1 MAKLN
6 LGHVVG
12 DKGEKGDS
20 ITGVKLKT
28 GSHAP
33 GTTDTYQVELD
44 NGETAGTFEV
54 YNGQD
59 GTDGKKGDTGAK
71 GDKGD
76 TGASI
81 KSVTL
86 KSGTHAAGTQDT
98 YNVTLDTGVV
108 AGTFTVTNGKDG
120 AKGDKGETGN
130 TGPQGDQGIQRPTGP
145 AGKDATVN
153 GVNAVTIAGAN
164 GVTVSTSSDT
174 VTISTPMWF
183 GFDDAGKFCIFE
195 EVS

>member
-20 ITGVKLKT
+20 VSGVTLKEGT
-28 GSHAP
+28 HAP

-59 GTDGKKGDTGAK
+59 GEAGTPGEPGAK
-71 GDKGD
+71 GDKGE

-86 KSGTHAAGTQDT
+86 KSGTHDPGTTDV
-98 YNVTLDTGVV
+98 YNVTLDTGTV
-108 AGTFTVTNGKDG
+108 AGTFSVYNGTQG
-120 AKGDKGETGN
+120 PKGDIGE
-130 TGPQGDQGIQRPTGP
+130 TGPQGEQGVKGDNGDP
-145 AGKDATVN
+145 GKDATIN
-153 GVNAVTIAGAN
+153 GVNAVEIAGAG
-164 GVTVSTSSDT
+164 GVTVSTAAET
-174 VTISTPMWF
+174 VTISTPMWV

-195 EVS
+195 EDEA